1 MNKTAVA
8 LGISM
13 ALLSGCSYASVGAG
27 EQAVVVDGYWM
38 IPTDP
43 TVKGCIEPENSQNE
57 ITNEVYRYPAR
68 QISWD
73 ATGDPGSER
82 GPYVVVS
89 NAKAPADMNVPV
101 VVTFDLTSD
110 CEKLKQFHRDFG
122 TKYNGWLNDD
132 GTVSAGWVELL
143 NYVIGQPLQD
153 TLNGVAQKYTWQQ
166 IWNDEQA
173 RAEFRNAL
181 LTSLP
186 NASRART
193 NGVDFFTNFQVTVLM
208 PTPVNP
214 ELKAAIEREQAAI
227 QNAQAT
233 QAQGVAEANAKKGG
247 SGFGRRRGRDE
258 GIRAGGAE
266 ACRVPRHRGPQ
277 CWAATGAT
285 FQRTAADQRPR
296 HHQLGVERPSH
307 FGQVANHRRGTH
319 RHRHQ
324 PAADRACVR

>member
-43 TVKGCIEPENSQNE
+43 AVKGCIKPENSQNE
-57 ITNEVYRYPAR
+57 ITNEAYRYPAR

-122 TKYNGWLNDD
+122 TKYNGWLNGD

-186 NASRART
+186 NASKART
-193 NGVDFFTNFQVTVLM
+193 NGVDFFTNFQVTVLK

-233 QAQGVAEANAKKGG
+233 QAQGVAEANAKK
-247 SGFGRRRGRDE
+247 
-258 GIRAGGAE
+258 AKAE
-266 ACRVPRHRGPQ
+266 ADLAAAVAETRVSEQEALKRAAEVKGYPTVEDYLRAEAIRQGLNPWQPTYVVPQ
-277 CWAATGAT
+277 AG
-285 FQRTAADQRPR
+285 
-296 HHQLGVERPSH
+296 
-307 FGQVANHRRGTH
+307 
-319 RHRHQ
+319 
-324 PAADRACVR
+324 

>member
-1 MNKTAVA
+1 
-8 LGISM
+8 M

-68 QISWD
+68 QKSPGMQWVIPAPSAGHMSWCP
-73 ATGDPGSER
+73 TPKH
-82 GPYVVVS
+82 PH
-89 NAKAPADMNVPV
+89 MNVPLV

-122 TKYNGWLNDD
+122 IKYNGWLNDD

-233 QAQGVAEANAKKGG
+233 QAQGVAEANAKK
-247 SGFGRRRGRDE
+247 
-258 GIRAGGAE
+258 AE
-266 ACRVPRHRGPQ
+266 ADLAAAAAETRVSEQEALKRAAFLDIVARNVGPQ
-277 CWAATGAT
+277 RAQHFSALLLTSVHGIT
-285 FQRTAADQRPR
+285 SLESSGHLISESGKPPPR
-296 HHQLGVERPSH
+296 
-307 FGQVANHRRGTH
+307 N
-319 RHRHQ
+319 
-324 PAADRACVR
+324 